1 MTQGSRDTATK
12 LLTAS
17 RAVLCCLC
25 VPLARRRLPRMHMH
39 MQHEFVSADAVV
51 EKQLLPTVARLAR
64 FLDEQLDAAQDVMQC
79 CQMASVSFVSQG
91 LLLIWTCAGAAG
103 VFFLLVAVAQC
114 ALVAKRKAVGSF
126 GLPTYGLPT
135 YSGKSGKWTW

>member
-1 MTQGSRDTATK
+1 
-12 LLTAS
+12 
-17 RAVLCCLC
+17 
-25 VPLARRRLPRMHMH
+25 

-135 YSGKSGKWTW
+135 YSGKSGKWTF